1 MSFRKVKGKTK
12 NQALPVTPSTALPA
26 RSLVAFVGGTG
37 KLVAATA
44 ATPVDDL
51 VGILLKEIAATD
63 ADYADDRNVLVEIP
77 VEKNVL
83 YEFDTTGLLAT
94 DIGSDVD
101 LADNV
106 SVDRAAVVVGAVKV
120 LKRLTATKGQGNIKF
135 RGSF

>member
-12 NQALPVTPSTALPA
+12 NQALPVTPSTALAA
-26 RSLVAFVGGTG
+26 RSLVAFSSG

-44 ATPVDDL
+44 GTAADDL
-51 VGILLKEIAATD
+51 VGILIKEITASD
-63 ADYADDRNVLVEIP
+63 ADYADDRLVLVEIP

-83 YEFDTTGLLAT
+83 YEFATTGLVAG
-94 DIGSDVD
+94 DIGNDVD
-101 LADNV
+101 LADA
-106 SVDRAAVVVGAVKV
+106 STVDRSATAVGVVKV